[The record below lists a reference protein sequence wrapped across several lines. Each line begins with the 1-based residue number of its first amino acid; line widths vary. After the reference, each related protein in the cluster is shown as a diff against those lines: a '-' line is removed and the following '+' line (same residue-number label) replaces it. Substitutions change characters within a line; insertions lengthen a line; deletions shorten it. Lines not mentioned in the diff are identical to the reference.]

1 MPGEALFVGDTP
13 WDVQAAAG
21 APVTGVAV
29 LSGGFGERALRSAG
43 ALEVHTDV
51 GDLLARLDSS
61 ALADPTHFQ
70 PVRG

>member
-21 APVTGVAV
+21 AQVTRVAV
-29 LSGGFGERALRSAG
+29 LSGGFGKRAPRSAG

-51 GDLLARLDSS
+51 GELLARVGSI